1 MEKREQAPLA
11 TLSGVAPSL
20 EATPIVTPT
29 KDCTQVEMRNAE
41 NAMNTIVHIFPEKN
55 EVTFKDYSITSSSSS
70 TDEDIEKPNIPDGE
84 WGWIVVFAS
93 FILSMIADGISFSF
107 GLLYVE
113 FLNEFNASSSVTSW
127 IGSLFMAV
135 PLISGPIMSALVD
148 KYGCRSMTIA
158 GGIISAFGFTISSQV
173 NSIGVMY
180 LTFGTLSGLG
190 LGLCYVTAV
199 VSIAF
204 WFDKKRTLAVG
215 IGASGTGVGT
225 FVFAP
230 LTNLLIHEFGWR
242 GTTLILGGL
251 FLNMCVCGMLMRDPD
266 WIVEQNKVNSKHS
279 KSSKSSKTSL
289 VSLSSTNFMNSI
301 NINELKDVLK
311 SGKDADY
318 LLQDLKTS
326 IENQVSENK
335 KSKTCHSSVL
345 NLPTFIK
352 QNEMVPIEVLEQ
364 LSSNKKLYN
373 IILENY
379 PSLLLCRSTSDTGLN
394 KLIEDGSIIER
405 VPVRVCMKL
414 KKQNKQLV
422 QQNSISTEDHLEVQ
436 EPLLPNEVSKTQEP
450 AIQRNATFP
459 WLKQQFVQA
468 QRQHYFK
475 NVRFHRQSLIHRGAT
490 FSTNKYRFKA
500 SSCPNI
506 YRLSALTLQK
516 DDEKW
521 YAELLELVK
530 GMLDFSLFLEL
541 HFLLLSLSTI
551 ILFVWF
557 IVPYFYLADH
567 MLKFEYTD
575 EDASFTIA
583 NIGITN
589 TIGMIV
595 LGWAGDQPWMNIT
608 KTYAISLV
616 LCGISCAGIMYFT
629 TNFIMLEIC
638 AGMFG
643 LFLSS
648 SFSFTPG
655 IIVELVPLDRFT
667 VAYGLQLLCMGIGI
681 LVGPPYAGHLFD
693 VTNSWE
699 QAFYQA
705 GIWIII
711 SGILVAIIP
720 HTKNRRIIGKK
731 SLEKELEGAEDRLF
745 YSIALILL
753 LVVSIVVAIYFTI
766 QCLWDLV

>member
-1 MEKREQAPLA
+1 MEDPSKQAPLA
-11 TLSGVAPSL
+11 SLSGVAPSL
-20 EATPIVTPT
+20 DASPLSTPIADEEVGTNERRT
-29 KDCTQVEMRNAE
+29 DEV
-41 NAMNTIVHIFPEKN
+41 IVQIRTTDKN
-55 EVTFKDYSITSSSSS
+55 EVTFKDGTIISFSSSSS
-70 TDEDIEKPNIPDGE
+70 CSEEGETIKPNIPDGG
-84 WGWIVVFAS
+84 WGWVVVFAS
-93 FILSMIADGISFSF
+93 LLLSTIADGISLSF

-113 FLNEFNASSSVTSW
+113 FLIEFNASNSVTSW

-148 KYGCRSMTIA
+148 KYGCRIMTII
-158 GGIISAFGFTISSQV
+158 GGIISAIGFIISSKA
-173 NSIGVMY
+173 NSIGIMY
-180 LTFGTLSGLG
+180 LTFGILSGLG

-215 IGASGTGVGT
+215 LSASGTGVGT

-230 LTNLLIHEFGWR
+230 LTNFLIYEYGWR

-251 FLNMCVCGMLMRDPD
+251 FLNMCICGALMRDPD
-266 WIVEQNKVNSKHS
+266 WIIEQNKNNSKLS

-289 VSLSSTNFMNSI
+289 VSLSSTNFNSI
-301 NINELKDVLK
+301 NINELKDLLK
-311 SGKDADY
+311 SGKDAEY

-326 IENQVSENK
+326 MESPNSYNVKLMSSHK
-335 KSKTCHSSVL
+335 SVL

-364 LSSNKKLYN
+364 LSSNKKLYK

-394 KLIEDGSIIER
+394 KLVEDGTLIER
-405 VPVRVCMKL
+405 VPVTVCMKL
-414 KKQNKQLV
+414 KRQDKSLV
-422 QQNSISTEDHLEVQ
+422 HQNSLPEKNKLEVQ
-436 EPLLPNEVSKTQEP
+436 EPLLQDKLPKEP
-450 AIQRNATFP
+450 TIPRNTTFP
-459 WLKQQFVQA
+459 WLKHQFIQA
-468 QRQHYFK
+468 QRQNYFK
-475 NVRFHRQSLIHRGAT
+475 NIKVHRQSLIHRGAI
-490 FSTNKYRFKA
+490 FNTNKYRFKA

-506 YRLSALTLQK
+506 YRLSTLSLHK
-516 DDEKW
+516 DDDEKW

-541 HFLLLSLSTI
+541 HFFLLSLSTV

-567 MLKFEYTD
+567 MSKFDYTN
-575 EDASFTIA
+575 EDASFTIS

-608 KTYAISLV
+608 KTYAVSLI
-616 LCGISCAGIMYFT
+616 LCGLSCAGIMYFT
-629 TNFIMLEIC
+629 TNFVMLEIC
-638 AGMFG
+638 AGLFG

-648 SFSFTPG
+648 CFSFAPG

-667 VAYGLQLLCMGIGI
+667 VAYGLHLLCMGIGL
-681 LVGPPYAGHLFD
+681 LVGPPYAGHIFD

-699 QAFYQA
+699 QPFYHA
-705 GIWIII
+705 AIWVVI

-720 HTKNRRIIGKK
+720 YTKNRRIIGNKPV
-731 SLEKELEGAEDRLF
+731 EQEIEDAEDKIF
-745 YSIALILL
+745 ISFSIIFV
-753 LVVSIVVAIYFTI
+753 LVVSTVIGVYFTMK
-766 QCLWDLV
+766 CLL